1 VDATARYLTPVGGI
15 IAAPREHANRRPS
28 RSTGP
33 PPEPRRPNKKKEP
46 PTMADAQNP
55 VAPTGVRRGLTHYG
69 DPDFSLFVRGAFA
82 RGMGLTGEDLSRPVI
97 GLAQTWS
104 EFNPCHRHLREV
116 AEAVKRG
123 VWQAG
128 GLPLE
133 FPTISLGEIFL
144 SPTSMLFRN
153 LMAMDTEEMI
163 LGQPMDGVVLLGGC
177 DKTLPAQL
185 MGAASA
191 DRPAIV
197 VTAGPMLTGRYEG
210 MRLGACTDCRRLW
223 TEHRAGEI
231 DALRMEAIQGELF
244 PSTGTCM
251 VMGTAS
257 TMAAMTEALGMTLP
271 FMAAI
276 PAPLSRRLRLAEAA
290 GRRIVEMVRED
301 LRPSRIL
308 TRAAFEN
315 AIRVLMAVGGSTN
328 AVVHLAAIAGR
339 AGVPLALDDFDRF
352 ARTTPMVASVRPS
365 GKYHMEDLAEAGGIP
380 AVMKALAPLL
390 HLDAPTVTGQ
400 PLGAALD
407 TVPSP
412 GTWQDVL
419 TTLDRPFKAEG
430 GLAILRG
437 SLAPDGAVLKVSAA
451 TPALLRHSGPACVFR
466 DLADLAA
473 RVDDPALPVTPES
486 VLVLQNAG
494 PVGGPGMPEAG
505 SLPIP
510 KKLLAVGVRDMV
522 RVSDARMSGTAGGTV
537 VLHVAPEAAVGGPL
551 AHVRD
556 GDEIRLDAE
565 ARRLDLLVAVAELE
579 RRRAA
584 WRPPPSVPDRGYRR
598 LFGERVLQAPA
609 GCDFDFLVAAA
620 RRSVP

>member
-1 VDATARYLTPVGGI
+1 MPDAQEPA
-15 IAAPREHANRRPS
+15 
-28 RSTGP
+28 GP
-33 PPEPRRPNKKKEP
+33 P
-46 PTMADAQNP
+46 
-55 VAPTGVRRGLTHYG
+55 GVRRGLTNYG
-69 DPDFSLFVRGAFA
+69 DPEFSMFVRGAYA
-82 RGMGLTGEDLSRPVI
+82 RGMGLTREDLSRPVI

-210 MRLGACTDCRRLW
+210 MRLGACTDCRGLW

-271 FMAAI
+271 GMAAI

-290 GRRIVEMVRED
+290 GRRIVEMARED

-315 AIRVLMAVGGSTN
+315 AVRVLMAVGGSTN
-328 AVVHLAAIAGR
+328 VVVHLPAIAGR
-339 AGVPLALDDFDRF
+339 AGVPLRLDDFDRL

-365 GKYHMEDLAEAGGIP
+365 GKHHMEDLAEAGGIP

-390 HLDAPTVTGQ
+390 HLDAPTVTGRT
-400 PLGAALD
+400 LGALLD
-407 TVPSP
+407 DVTVPGS
-412 GTWQDVL
+412 WQDVL

-451 TPALLRHSGPACVFR
+451 TPALLRHRGPACVFR
-466 DLADLAA
+466 DLADLSA
-473 RVDDPALPVTPES
+473 RVDDPALSVTPES
-486 VLVLQNAG
+486 VLVLQHAG

-510 KKLLAVGVRDMV
+510 KKLLAAGVRDMV

-556 GDEIRLDAE
+556 GDEILLDTE
-565 ARRLDLLVAVAELE
+565 ARRLELLVPDAELA
-579 RRRAA
+579 RRRSTWQARTA
-584 WRPPPSVPDRGYRR
+584 LPDRGYRR
-598 LFGERVLQAPA
+598 LFGERVLQAPQ

-620 RRSVP
+620 RRSAS

>member
-1 VDATARYLTPVGGI
+1 MATSSPDSRDVSLGI
-15 IAAPREHANRRPS
+15 A
-28 RSTGP
+28 
-33 PPEPRRPNKKKEP
+33 
-46 PTMADAQNP
+46 
-55 VAPTGVRRGLTHYG
+55 RGLTDYG
-69 DPDFSLFVRGAFA
+69 DPDFSLFIRGAYA
-82 RGMGLTGEDLSRPVI
+82 RGSGLTADDLSRPTI
-97 GLAQTWS
+97 GIAQTWS

-123 VWQAG
+123 VLAEG

-133 FPTISLGEIFL
+133 FPTISLGEIYL

-163 LGQPMDGVVLLGGC
+163 LSQPMDGVVLLGGC

-210 MRLGACTDCRRLW
+210 ARLGACTDCRGFW
-223 TEHRAGEI
+223 GEHRAGRL
-231 DALRMEAIQGELF
+231 DAERLEVIQGELF

-257 TMAAMTEALGMTLP
+257 TMAAVTEALGMTLP
-271 FMAAI
+271 GMAAV
-276 PAPLSRRLRLAEAA
+276 PAPLARRLRLAEAA
-290 GRRIVEMVRED
+290 GRRIVAMARVD
-301 LRPSRIL
+301 LRPSAIL

-315 AIRVLMAVGGSTN
+315 AVRVLMATGGSTN
-328 AVVHLAAIAGR
+328 AVVHLLAIAGR
-339 AGVPLALDDFDRF
+339 VGVPLSLDDFDR
-352 ARTTPMVASVRPS
+352 ASRDTPLIANVRPS

-380 AVMKALAPLL
+380 VVMRELAPLL
-390 HLDAPTVTGQ
+390 NLAARTVSGETLATEIDRFPVRG
-400 PLGAALD
+400 D
-407 TVPSP
+407 
-412 GTWQDVL
+412 WQDVIAPL
-419 TTLDRPFKAEG
+419 ARPLKTEG

-437 SLAPDGAVLKVSAA
+437 SLAPHGAVLKVSAA
-451 TPALLRHSGPACVFR
+451 TPALFQHRGPACVFR

-473 RVDDPALPVTPES
+473 RIDDPALPVSPRS

-510 KKLLAVGVRDMV
+510 KKLLAMGVRDIV
-522 RVSDARMSGTAGGTV
+522 RISDARMSGTAGGTV

-551 AHVRD
+551 ALVRD
-556 GDEIRLDAE
+556 GDDVTLDVP
-565 ARRLDLLVAVAELE
+565 ARRVDLDVPAAELA

-584 WRPPPSVPDRGYRR
+584 WRPPEPQARRGYRR
-598 LFGERVLQAPA
+598 LYVDRVLQAPD
-609 GCDFDFLVAAA
+609 GCDFDFLRVA
-620 RRSVP
+620 SLPG

>member
-1 VDATARYLTPVGGI
+1 MAD
-15 IAAPREHANRRPS
+15 PS
-28 RSTGP
+28 RPDP
-33 PPEPRRPNKKKEP
+33 PS
-46 PTMADAQNP
+46 
-55 VAPTGVRRGLTHYG
+55 GIRRGLTNYG
-69 DPDFSLFVRGAFA
+69 DPEFSMFVRGAYV
-82 RGMGLTGEDLSRPVI
+82 RGAGLTAEDLARPVI

-133 FPTISLGEIFL
+133 FPTISLGEIVL

-210 MRLGACTDCRRLW
+210 MRLGACTDCRGLW
-223 TEHRAGEI
+223 AEHRAGTI
-231 DALRMEAIQGELF
+231 DAARLEAIQGELF

-271 FMAAI
+271 GMAAI
-276 PAPLSRRLRLAEAA
+276 PAPLARRLRLAEAA
-290 GRRIVEMVRED
+290 GRRIVDMARED

-308 TRAAFEN
+308 TRPAFEN
-315 AIRVLMAVGGSTN
+315 AVRLLMALGGSTN
-328 AVVHLAAIAGR
+328 AVVHLPAIAGR
-339 AGVPLALDDFDRF
+339 AGVALELDDFDRF
-352 ARTTPMVASVRPS
+352 ARSTPMVASIRPS

-380 AVMKALAPLL
+380 AVLKTLAPLL
-390 HLDAPTVTGQ
+390 HLDALTVTGQ
-400 PLGAALD
+400 TLGAILEA
-407 TVPSP
+407 TPAA
-412 GTWQDVL
+412 GAWQEVVAP
-419 TTLDRPFKAEG
+419 LDRPFKREG

-451 TPALLRHSGPACVFR
+451 TPALLRHRGRACVFR

-473 RVDDPALPVTPES
+473 RVDDPALPVTPDS

-505 SLPIP
+505 SVPIP
-510 KKLLAVGVRDMV
+510 RKLLAAGVRDMV

-551 AHVRD
+551 ALVRD
-556 GDEIRLDAE
+556 GDEILLDTE
-565 ARRLDLLVAVAELE
+565 ARRLDLLVSEQEFL

-584 WRPPPSVPDRGYRR
+584 WTPPVTPPARGYRR
-598 LFGERVLQAPA
+598 LFAERVLQAPE
-609 GCDFDFLVAAA
+609 GCDFDFLVAAGGHRTFERGSTA
-620 RRSVP
+620 RRR

>member
-1 VDATARYLTPVGGI
+1 MSDA
-15 IAAPREHANRRPS
+15 REPA
-28 RSTGP
+28 
-33 PPEPRRPNKKKEP
+33 
-46 PTMADAQNP
+46 
-55 VAPTGVRRGLTHYG
+55 APTGVRRGLTNYG
-69 DPDFSLFVRGAFA
+69 DPEFSMFVRGAFA

-185 MGAASA
+185 MGATSA

-271 FMAAI
+271 GMAAI

-290 GRRIVEMVRED
+290 GRRIVEMARED

-315 AIRVLMAVGGSTN
+315 AMRVLMAVGGSTN
-328 AVVHLAAIAGR
+328 AVVHLPAIAGR
-339 AGVPLALDDFDRF
+339 AGVPLGLDDFDRF

-365 GKYHMEDLAEAGGIP
+365 GKYHMEDLAEAGGVP

-390 HLDAPTVTGQ
+390 NLDAPTVSGRS
-400 PLGAALD
+400 LGALLAD
-407 TVPSP
+407 VPTP
-412 GTWQDVL
+412 GSWQEVV

-451 TPALLRHSGPACVFR
+451 TPALLRHRGRACVFR
-466 DLADLAA
+466 NLADLGA
-473 RVDDPALPVTPES
+473 RVDDPALSVTPDS

-510 KKLLAVGVRDMV
+510 KKLLAAGVRDMV
-522 RVSDARMSGTAGGTV
+522 RISDARMSGTAGGTV

-551 AHVRD
+551 GLVQD
-556 GDEIRLDAE
+556 GDEILVDTE
-565 ARRLDLLVAVAELE
+565 ARRLDLLVPEAELA
-579 RRRAA
+579 RRRTA
-584 WRPPPSVPDRGYRR
+584 WQAPVALPARGYRR
-598 LFGERVLQAPA
+598 LFGERVLQAPE
-609 GCDFDFLVAAA
+609 GCDFDFLVMRSAAA
-620 RRSVP
+620 RRPGP

>member
-1 VDATARYLTPVGGI
+1 
-15 IAAPREHANRRPS
+15 
-28 RSTGP
+28 
-33 PPEPRRPNKKKEP
+33 
-46 PTMADAQNP
+46 
-55 VAPTGVRRGLTHYG
+55 
-69 DPDFSLFVRGAFA
+69 
-82 RGMGLTGEDLSRPVI
+82 MGLTGEDLSRPVI

-271 FMAAI
+271 GMAAI

-290 GRRIVEMVRED
+290 GRRIVEMARED

-315 AIRVLMAVGGSTN
+315 AVRVLMAIGGSTN
-328 AVVHLAAIAGR
+328 VVVHLPAIAGR
-339 AGVPLALDDFDRF
+339 AGVPLGLDDFDRF
-352 ARTTPMVASVRPS
+352 ARTTPMVASIRPS

-390 HLDAPTVTGQ
+390 HLDAPTVTGRS
-400 PLGAALD
+400 LGADA
-407 TVPSP
+407 
-412 GTWQDVL
+412 GRR
-419 TTLDRPFKAEG
+419 DRP
-430 GLAILRG
+430 
-437 SLAPDGAVLKVSAA
+437 P
-451 TPALLRHSGPACVFR
+451 
-466 DLADLAA
+466 
-473 RVDDPALPVTPES
+473 
-486 VLVLQNAG
+486 
-494 PVGGPGMPEAG
+494 GPGRTWSRPSTGRSRRRAG
-505 SLPIP
+505 SPSFAGASLPTAP
-510 KKLLAVGVRDMV
+510 CSRCRPPPRPSSATAAVPASSATSPTSRPGSTIRRWPSRRTASSCSRTRVPWADPGCPRPARSRSRRSCSRRGVRDMV

-537 VLHVAPEAAVGGPL
+537 VLHVSPEAAVGGPL
-551 AHVRD
+551 ALVRD
-556 GDEIRLDAE
+556 GDEILLDTE
-565 ARRLDLLVAVAELE
+565 ARRLDLLVTDAELA

-584 WRPPPSVPDRGYRR
+584 WRAPDTLPDRGYRR
-598 LFGERVLQAPA
+598 LFGERVLQAPE
-609 GCDFDFLVAAA
+609 GCDFDFLVGTRA
-620 RRSVP
+620 RRTAPAAPRG

>member
-1 VDATARYLTPVGGI
+1 
-15 IAAPREHANRRPS
+15 
-28 RSTGP
+28 
-33 PPEPRRPNKKKEP
+33 
-46 PTMADAQNP
+46 MADVQEPA
-55 VAPTGVRRGLTHYG
+55 APTGVRRGLTNYG
-69 DPDFSLFVRGAFA
+69 DPEFSLFVRGAFA
-82 RGMGLTGEDLSRPVI
+82 RGMGLTGEDLARPVI

-104 EFNPCHRHLREV
+104 EYNPCHRHLREV

-223 TEHRAGEI
+223 AEHRAGEI

-271 FMAAI
+271 GMAAI

-290 GRRIVEMVRED
+290 GRRIVDMARED
-301 LRPSRIL
+301 VRPSRIL

-315 AIRVLMAVGGSTN
+315 AVRVLMAVGGSTN
-328 AVVHLAAIAGR
+328 AVVHLPAIAGR
-339 AGVPLALDDFDRF
+339 AGVALELDDFDRF
-352 ARTTPMVASVRPS
+352 ARTTPMVASLRPS
-365 GKYHMEDLAEAGGIP
+365 GQYHMEDLAEAGGIP

-390 HLDAPTVTGQ
+390 HLDAPTVTGGS
-400 PLGAALD
+400 LGATLD
-407 TVPSP
+407 AVPVP
-412 GTWQDVL
+412 GGWQSVV

-451 TPALLRHSGPACVFR
+451 NPALLRHRGRACVFKS
-466 DLADLAA
+466 LADLAA
-473 RVDDPALPVTPES
+473 RVDDPGLPVTPDS

-510 KKLLAVGVRDMV
+510 RKLLAAGVRDMV
-522 RVSDARMSGTAGGTV
+522 RISDARMSGTAGGTV

-556 GDEIRLDAE
+556 GDEILLDTE
-565 ARRLDLLVAVAELE
+565 ARRLDLLVAEDELT

-584 WRPPPSVPDRGYRR
+584 WAPPAAPPTRGYRR
-598 LFGERVLQAPA
+598 LFAERVLQAPQ
-609 GCDFDFLVAAA
+609 GCDFDFLVPRAAGP
-620 RRSVP
+620 RRSGP

>member
-1 VDATARYLTPVGGI
+1 MP
-15 IAAPREHANRRPS
+15 
-28 RSTGP
+28 
-33 PPEPRRPNKKKEP
+33 
-46 PTMADAQNP
+46 DAQGP
-55 VAPTGVRRGLTHYG
+55 AAPTGVRRGLTNYG
-69 DPDFSLFVRGAFA
+69 DPEFSLFVRGAFA
-82 RGMGLTGEDLSRPVI
+82 RGMGLTGEDLARPVI

-210 MRLGACTDCRRLW
+210 MRLGACTDCRGLW
-223 TEHRAGEI
+223 TEHRAGAI

-271 FMAAI
+271 GMAAI

-290 GRRIVEMVRED
+290 GRRIVEMARED
-301 LRPSRIL
+301 LRPSQIL

-315 AIRVLMAVGGSTN
+315 AVRVLMAVGGSTN
-328 AVVHLAAIAGR
+328 AVVHLPAIAGR
-339 AGVPLALDDFDRF
+339 AGVHLALDDFDQF

-365 GKYHMEDLAEAGGIP
+365 GKYHMEDLAEAGGVP
-380 AVMKALAPLL
+380 AVMKVLAPLL
-390 HLDAPTVTGQ
+390 HLDAPSVTGRT
-400 PLGAALD
+400 LGALLAD
-407 TVPSP
+407 VPAP
-412 GTWQDVL
+412 GGWQEVV
-419 TTLDRPFKAEG
+419 TTLDRPFTAQG

-451 TPALLRHSGPACVFR
+451 TPTLLRHRGPACVFR
-466 DLADLAA
+466 NLADLAA
-473 RVDDPALPVTPES
+473 RVDDPALPVTPDS

-510 KKLLAVGVRDMV
+510 KKLLAAGVRDMV

-556 GDEIRLDAE
+556 GDEILLDAE
-565 ARRLDLLVAVAELE
+565 ARRLDLLVDDAELA
-579 RRRAA
+579 RRRGD
-584 WRPPPSVPDRGYRR
+584 WRAPSSLPERGYRR
-598 LFGERVLQAPA
+598 LFGERVLQAPE
-609 GCDFDFLVAAA
+609 GCDFDFLVGA
-620 RRSVP
+620 RAGRPASATPRR

>member
-1 VDATARYLTPVGGI
+1 MTD
-15 IAAPREHANRRPS
+15 APRP
-28 RSTGP
+28 
-33 PPEPRRPNKKKEP
+33 
-46 PTMADAQNP
+46 DALP
-55 VAPTGVRRGLTHYG
+55 GIRRGLTHYG
-69 DPDFSLFVRGAFA
+69 DPGFSLFVRGAFA
-82 RGMGLTGEDLSRPVI
+82 RGGGLTAEDLARPVI

-210 MRLGACTDCRRLW
+210 MRLGACTDCRGLW
-223 TEHRAGEI
+223 SEHRAGTI
-231 DALRMEAIQGELF
+231 DAVRMEQIQGELF
-244 PSTGTCM
+244 PSAGTCM

-257 TMAAMTEALGMTLP
+257 TMAAVAEALGMTLP
-271 FMAAI
+271 GMAAI

-290 GRRIVEMVRED
+290 GRRIVEMARED
-301 LRPSRIL
+301 LRPSRVL

-315 AIRVLMAVGGSTN
+315 AIRVVMALGGSTN
-328 AVVHLAAIAGR
+328 AAVHLPAIAGR
-339 AGVPLALDDFDRF
+339 AGLALSLEDFDRLS
-352 ARTTPMVASVRPS
+352 RTTPMVASIRPS
-365 GKYHMEDLAEAGGIP
+365 GKYHMEDLAEAGGVP
-380 AVMKALAPLL
+380 AVMKVLTPLL
-390 HLDAPTVTGQ
+390 HRDALTVTGRSVEANLEGVA
-400 PLGAALD
+400 PPGA
-407 TVPSP
+407 
-412 GTWQDVL
+412 WQDVV
-419 TTLDRPFKAEG
+419 TTLDRPFKPAG
-430 GLAILRG
+430 GLVILRG
-437 SLAPDGAVLKVSAA
+437 SLAPDGAVLKVAAA
-451 TPALLRHSGPACVFR
+451 TPALLRHRGRACVFR
-466 DLADLAA
+466 DLADLSA

-510 KKLLAVGVRDMV
+510 RKLLEAGVRDMV

-551 AHVRD
+551 ALVRD
-556 GDEIRLDAE
+556 GDEILLDAD
-565 ARRLDLLVAVAELE
+565 ARRLDLLVPDDELA
-579 RRRAA
+579 RRRAG
-584 WRPPPSVPDRGYRR
+584 WRPPAAVPERGYRR
-598 LFGERVLQAPA
+598 LFAERVLQAPE
-609 GCDFDFLVAAA
+609 GCDFDFLVSGSG
-620 RRSVP
+620 RRADPTPRHR